1 MKLKQYNIFGGVDD
15 AEEGRVPDRG
25 AKVIDEDIGV
35 TFLVS
40 ASDSEEDIKKKRAAA
55 YIRKI
60 EAMEIDIG
68 SFWSFQP
75 PTHEGLHMLTLLVRR
90 SWANNPKAYR
100 ESDIIIVHAE
110 WDSDGFIDDEG
121 KYYNKD
127 YIIGHVYVPTDRHID
142 S

>member
-1 MKLKQYNIFGGVDD
+1 MRLKQYNIFGGVDD
-15 AEEGRVPDRG
+15 VEEGKPNNKEV
-25 AKVIDEDIGV
+25 KVVDEDIGV
-35 TFLVS
+35 TFNVS
-40 ASDSEEDIKKKRAAA
+40 TSDTEEDIKEKRAKA

-60 EAMEIDIG
+60 EAMEIGIG

-75 PTHEGLHMLTLLVRR
+75 PTREGLYMLTLLVRR

-100 ESDIIIVHAE
+100 ESDIIVVHAE
-110 WDSDGFIDDEG
+110 WDSDGFVDDEG

-127 YIIGHVYVPTDRHID
+127 YIIGHTYVSPDRHID